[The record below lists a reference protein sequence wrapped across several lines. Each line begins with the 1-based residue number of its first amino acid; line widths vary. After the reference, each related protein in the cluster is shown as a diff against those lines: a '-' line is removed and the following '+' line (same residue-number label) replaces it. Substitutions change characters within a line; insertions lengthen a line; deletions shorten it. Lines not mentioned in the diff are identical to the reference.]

1 MEEEGLE
8 SELLQDLIRLS
19 NPSLSLEEFHR
30 FVTSGFG
37 NKNQKARQ
45 LMNELAGAGKADRRT
60 EQLRAK
66 LQRGFDLFYDKDQ
79 QVHGGGAKARLANLH
94 SLLLMLANQ
103 PVGVAHNDVNFGKN
117 FSAIM
122 EGLTRD
128 EQDIIL
134 EIVNLRWPPGHASDH
149 IIFLRQEL
157 QKRKTAG

>member
-1 MEEEGLE
+1 M
-8 SELLQDLIRLS
+8 
-19 NPSLSLEEFHR
+19 
-30 FVTSGFG
+30 
-37 NKNQKARQ
+37 
-45 LMNELAGAGKADRRT
+45 
-60 EQLRAK
+60 
-66 LQRGFDLFYDKDQ
+66 
-79 QVHGGGAKARLANLH
+79 HGGGAKAILANLH